1 MGDTSFWYPSC
12 LAHSINTTFSFS
24 SSVVGQPIFFL
35 ANLPRNSVCIYIYI
49 YVQLLMGIYLY
60 ILDTIH
66 IYYVHLYTIHVHIF
80 FFSFLVHPN
89 NWTNPNLLHLL
100 WTFATRYRAGKVF
113 PTSPAV
119 KTSGPSIMIP
129 PRLRS
134 RIFSVEPG
142 FRKQWR
148 APYLGE
154 VGLSWV

>member
-1 MGDTSFWYPSC
+1 MGDTSIVPE
-12 LAHSINTTFSFS
+12 LVGSFNKYHLFFFERGWS
-24 SSVVGQPIFFL
+24 THFFPGQL
-35 ANLPRNSVCIYIYI
+35 TQEQCIYI

-60 ILDTIH
+60 ILYTIH

-80 FFSFLVHPN
+80 FSVLVHPN

-148 APYLGE
+148 ARILAKLG
-154 VGLSWV
+154 

>member
-49 YVQLLMGIYLY
+49 CTIINGY
-60 ILDTIH
+60 IFIH
-66 IYYVHLYTIHVHIF
+66 IRHYTYLLCTFIYYTCTYI

-129 PRLRS
+129 PRFRS

>member
-1 MGDTSFWYPSC
+1 MGDTSFWYPSW
-12 LAHSINTTFSFS
+12 LANSINTTFVSRAI
-24 SSVVGQPIFFL
+24 GQPIFFL
-35 ANLPRNSVCIYIYI
+35 ANLPRNSVYIYI
-49 YVQLLMGIYLY
+49 CTIINGYIFIQIRHYTYLLCTFNLN
-60 ILDTIH
+60 
-66 IYYVHLYTIHVHIF
+66 TIHVHSF

-148 APYLGE
+148 ARILAKLG
-154 VGLSWV
+154 